1 MTFMA
6 STRPGLL
13 LVQPL
18 QAQWYDAAGQLLAQP
33 PGERVPVR
41 VVADLIEE
49 THVRIEVPGLMGSD
63 RASFIQVQFQTLLP
77 DVSLCATWQPASRQP
92 LLPKAFVLNAVGV
105 SSQPLRTLLDEQVQQ
120 QRPVEGVWTLSYLM
134 ARWAG
139 LQHGLPGGWLF
150 LCLALPYGM
159 RMVLLHDRVP
169 VFSRLLLDLDPQQQ
183 VQEVGQTLKY
193 LVDTRVLDR
202 AASPGVV
209 LMQPDPGFAEALQA
223 QGLNLLPP
231 VPVRHPSGV
240 LADVLALAHGRAPG
254 QLAPP
259 DLRRHF
265 LAGRARQSLHL
276 AGAAL
281 AVVAMAGLYQ
291 QAHGLLDRM
300 RQAGQD
306 QQQAAALNQAA
317 LALRH
322 GIASSGMDI
331 ALLRLAM
338 QVRESELQPGI
349 QLPEPLWRL
358 GQLLQAQPQA
368 DLLRMEMALVPQ
380 ACASASADAGQQP
393 AAPVESTKTWT
404 QWSFEIRPSPALL
417 PRARQA
423 LLDDLGRGVAG
434 WTEWKVLA
442 DPARAESGAVIA
454 GGQAGS
460 ADSAGTWRWCLA
472 PRAEQESGAAE
483 GAGS

>member
-1 MTFMA
+1 MA
-6 STRPGLL
+6 SARSGLL

-18 QAQWYDAAGQLLAQP
+18 QAQWHDAAGLPLAQP
-33 PGERVPVR
+33 PAAHVPVR

-49 THVRIEVPGLMGSD
+49 THVRIEVPALMGSD
-63 RASFIQVQFQTLLP
+63 RAGFIQVQFQTLLP
-77 DVSLCATWQPASRQP
+77 DVPLRATWQPASRQP
-92 LLPKAFVLNAVGV
+92 LLPKAFALNAVGV
-105 SSQPLRTLLDEQVQQ
+105 SSQPLRALLDAQSQQ
-120 QRPVEGVWTLSYLM
+120 QRPLEGVWTLSYLM

-139 LQHGLPGGWLF
+139 LQHGLPASGWLF

-159 RMVLLHDRVP
+159 RMVLLHDHVP

-231 VPVRHPSGV
+231 VPVRHPRGV
-240 LADVLALAHGRAPG
+240 LAEVLALAHGRTPG
-254 QLAPP
+254 QLAPTE
-259 DLRRHF
+259 LRRHF
-265 LAGRARQSLHL
+265 LAGKARQALHL

-281 AVVAMAGLYQ
+281 ALVAVAGLYQ
-291 QAHGLLDRM
+291 QAHGVLDSM
-300 RQAGQD
+300 QQARHA
-306 QQQAAALNQAA
+306 QQQAVALNQTAQ
-317 LALRH
+317 ALRQ

-349 QLPEPLWRL
+349 ALPEPLWRL

-380 ACASASADAGQQP
+380 ACASAPADAGQQP
-393 AAPVESTKTWT
+393 AAQVESSKTWT
-404 QWSFEIRPSPALL
+404 QWSFEIRPSPGLL

-434 WTEWKVLA
+434 WKEWKVLA

-454 GGQAGS
+454 GGQMGT
-460 ADSAGTWRWCLA
+460 ADSAGAWRWCLA
-472 PRAEQESGAAE
+472 PRAEQEGAVTE